1 MLKVLGFVPL
11 DEAYGVSWNGAT
23 DEVPTKN
30 AVYDEIEAHKA
41 STTDH
46 SDATTSLS
54 GFMSAADKTRLDGMD
69 AIVAAGTDN
78 NQTGTTYTLVLTDK
92 DNVTVWLKNASA
104 IAVTIPT
111 NASVPFPVGTKI
123 NLMMEGAGV
132 PTVTGDTG
140 VIVNGT
146 SGGSFVINNRYQGC
160 TLTKRATDTW
170 IASGDIT

>member
-54 GFMSAADKTRLDGMD
+54 GFMSAADKTRLDDMD
-69 AIVAAGTDN
+69 TIIAAGTDKN
-78 NQTGTTYTLVLTDK
+78 EVGTTYTLVLTDQENK
-92 DNVTVWLKNASA
+92 TVWLNNGSA

-111 NASVPFPVGTKI
+111 NASVAFPIGTKI

-132 PTVTGDTG
+132 PTITGDTG
-140 VIVNGT
+140 VTLNGV
-146 SGGSFVINNRYQGC
+146 SAGSVVINNQYQGI
-160 TLTKRATDTW
+160 TLTKRGTDTW
-170 IASGDIT
+170 IASGDYT